1 MQKNKELQSK
11 ACTLLKF
18 MYYDWGN
25 DAKFKD
31 YTKDHVPTKGDEKAQ
46 KEEMEGIKRN
56 YYSQYVDK
64 DFEKTFEFNSEED
77 KFRDQ
82 EADLR
87 VADLELQN
95 SMIKFSQFLQ
105 DNEKKKAEA
114 DKKQS
119 DEKNVSGR

>member
-1 MQKNKELQSK
+1 MMQKNKELQSK

-18 MYYDWGN
+18 MYYDWEK

-77 KFRDQ
+77 KEEYFTYCQ
-82 EADLR
+82 YLGNMGS
-87 VADLELQN
+87 L
-95 SMIKFSQFLQ
+95 SYF
-105 DNEKKKAEA
+105 
-114 DKKQS
+114 
-119 DEKNVSGR
+119 